1 MGQYEEAIAANKKAI
16 NLWPN
21 YVGAHIGLEQ
31 HLITWKTIWKTPVV
45 KLSSE

>member
-21 YVGAHIGLEQ
+21 YVGAHIGLAASYNRED
-31 HLITWKTIWKTPVV
+31 HMEDARGEALF
-45 KLSSE
+45 